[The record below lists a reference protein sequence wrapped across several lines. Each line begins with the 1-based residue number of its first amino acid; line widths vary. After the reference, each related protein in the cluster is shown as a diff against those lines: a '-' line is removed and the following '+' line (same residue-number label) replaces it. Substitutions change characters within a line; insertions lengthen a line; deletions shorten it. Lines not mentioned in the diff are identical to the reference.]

1 MRLAL
6 LPFALAL
13 FGCSAL
19 SAAEDAPYGGTVYT
33 EPGVL
38 TADDPST
45 YAGFSFSKTLDVE
58 HYNDNVED
66 WQVDTFHRYI
76 ASFEDGHRIKVDVND
91 GFDGAAEREEVVEIY
106 SFLLGQMPAVLRRGV
121 KQMVLYPEGDSWN
134 ASTGEVN
141 IHHGNYAGELA
152 DGALE
157 ESMIHET
164 VHTSIDDRH
173 AESYGW
179 KQAQRADR
187 AFISDYAAATPEGE
201 DLAETFT
208 LYLALALDPGR
219 FSDEDYDIITSTI
232 PNRIA
237 YLEKHFPASKL
248 GL

>member
-1 MRLAL
+1 
-6 LPFALAL
+6 
-13 FGCSAL
+13 
-19 SAAEDAPYGGTVYT
+19 
-33 EPGVL
+33 
-38 TADDPST
+38 
-45 YAGFSFSKTLDVE
+45 
-58 HYNDNVED
+58 
-66 WQVDTFHRYI
+66 
-76 ASFEDGHRIKVDVND
+76 
-91 GFDGAAEREEVVEIY
+91 
-106 SFLLGQMPAVLRRGV
+106 MPAVLRRGV